1 MYSHS
6 HMCHVRGADLEPFE
20 LFWASHRSLPCH
32 GDLIRSRDPQLSWIQ
47 CMTSAWLSNTECFP
61 LALKI
66 SNTHHSMMTNAV
78 GAGIKFESS
87 LLAVVSCGMGSSPR
101 IFSRHGLRTGNG
113 WKDAVQALSF
123 LLEPLRHT
131 WCWTFTFVIIC
142 RCRGGKH
149 WLKSVTNRFHMIP
162 RRHSHLAPGRP
173 VKQVLEI
180 SGGCVIHVIICY
192 NEGT

>member
-1 MYSHS
+1 MP
-6 HMCHVRGADLEPFE
+6 RGARSWPGA
-20 LFWASHRSLPCH
+20 FWASLSVAQISSMSWRPHQIARSPAVM
-32 GDLIRSRDPQLSWIQ
+32 DPVHDK

-66 SNTHHSMMTNAV
+66 SNTPHSMMTNAV

-149 WLKSVTNRFHMIP
+149 WLKSVTNTFHDDSTWFHAGIAIWLQGDLSNRFW
-162 RRHSHLAPGRP
+162 RFLED
-173 VKQVLEI
+173 VL
-180 SGGCVIHVIICY
+180 Y
-192 NEGT
+192 ML